1 MEMLKESNNIIL
13 HVRLWGL
20 DAYLHSYVREPS
32 ADDQTLY
39 LSIFTHLPT
48 FLSHNQI
55 LKCQYFRCSNQIMIA
70 MIRVMLLCENN
81 WKSSFFQLI
90 ENKRLHKNIKH
101 EKFIKLFDPPTISL
115 CWSSF
120 KIWPC
125 KVNSKIFIMIM
136 TV

>member
-39 LSIFTHLPT
+39 LSIFTHFST

-55 LKCQYFRCSNQIMIA
+55 LKYQDFQCYNHITIA
-70 MIRVMLLCENN
+70 MIRVMLLCENI
-81 WKSSFFQLI
+81 WKSS
-90 ENKRLHKNIKH
+90 
-101 EKFIKLFDPPTISL
+101 
-115 CWSSF
+115 
-120 KIWPC
+120 
-125 KVNSKIFIMIM
+125 IFPIDRK
-136 TV
+136 